1 MSFLFKIQIRKND
14 ANNNLSVQLEQ
25 RTSSIEAQVRTN
37 ENGRLWVI
45 GDLIGSLPPMD
56 KNLRTPWLRN
66 SKGNFIVLWHDHDGV
81 QISGSMFQMHP
92 VFFCIDDDV
101 RWISDNVSWLVHES
115 SKDPLWSKEH
125 LLERL
130 FFNYTL
136 TNRTWFSH
144 IKILEVNS
152 YLNIQGTSLSI
163 DKHTD
168 IHQHFTDTPRS
179 LKKARGDLIDTFRET
194 MKSYYPD
201 EPFAVSFTGGFDG
214 RCVLASSLA
223 DHQSV
228 TAFSFGDKNLD
239 DVRIPNK
246 ISEKLGISYHNV
258 ELDEHYVRN
267 HFRSQAE
274 AMVIESNGMSTVA
287 RAHYRYAADWLK
299 TNFNYFLSGNF
310 GSELFRSVHL
320 EGVMTSQIFYHW
332 IQYGMPDSFKNFK
345 KQFPR
350 FSFLD
355 TEIFNGAYL
364 NLVENLEC
372 IKKTFPDIP
381 VSAITYY
388 ILWEKTIRNY
398 FSPELQMQK
407 NHVVHRSP
415 FLDYNFF
422 SELQQTLYSGAYT
435 NFREK
440 NLIKRMKGQLF
451 YAHFLK
457 KTHRKLYN
465 EKTGKGYRPSDLL
478 SPHGLVKL
486 SFQKILKNTS
496 YDINKDEFGVLKGLK
511 NNAENWMRFVPEQ
524 KVWLNN
530 SISPDDIRTL
540 ETLVSFGIYWRSL
553 GLK

>member
-25 RTSSIEAQVRTN
+25 RTSSVEAQVQTN

-163 DKHTD
+163 HKHTD

-214 RCVLASSLA
+214 RCVLASS
-223 DHQSV
+223 
-228 TAFSFGDKNLD
+228 
-239 DVRIPNK
+239 
-246 ISEKLGISYHNV
+246 
-258 ELDEHYVRN
+258 
-267 HFRSQAE
+267 
-274 AMVIESNGMSTVA
+274 
-287 RAHYRYAADWLK
+287 
-299 TNFNYFLSGNF
+299 
-310 GSELFRSVHL
+310 
-320 EGVMTSQIFYHW
+320 
-332 IQYGMPDSFKNFK
+332 
-345 KQFPR
+345 
-350 FSFLD
+350 
-355 TEIFNGAYL
+355 
-364 NLVENLEC
+364 
-372 IKKTFPDIP
+372 
-381 VSAITYY
+381 
-388 ILWEKTIRNY
+388 
-398 FSPELQMQK
+398 
-407 NHVVHRSP
+407 
-415 FLDYNFF
+415 
-422 SELQQTLYSGAYT
+422 
-435 NFREK
+435 
-440 NLIKRMKGQLF
+440 
-451 YAHFLK
+451 
-457 KTHRKLYN
+457 
-465 EKTGKGYRPSDLL
+465 
-478 SPHGLVKL
+478 
-486 SFQKILKNTS
+486 
-496 YDINKDEFGVLKGLK
+496 
-511 NNAENWMRFVPEQ
+511 
-524 KVWLNN
+524 
-530 SISPDDIRTL
+530 
-540 ETLVSFGIYWRSL
+540 
-553 GLK
+553 